1 MLSTWLSNVFQHILQ
16 TRYRFMGSID
26 GAQSFEIL
34 PVTINNILFDPIAA
48 LKTWILFQVSTSLS
62 ESSAPYMR

>member
-1 MLSTWLSNVFQHILQ
+1 
-16 TRYRFMGSID
+16 MGSID